1 MDTLLSDVRYGLRL
15 FRKSPLFTVVAAG
28 TLALGIGANTA
39 IFSVVD
45 AVLIRALPY
54 ADADRVAVLWEDA
67 TRVGF
72 TKNTPAPANFFDWRR
87 MNRTFADMAAAR
99 GAVASLTGDGA
110 PEQIRGRATT
120 SNFFS
125 LLGVRPQLGRT
136 FTETEDRDGRPVV
149 VISHGLWQRR
159 YGADPSVVGRTI
171 VMNDNRYE
179 VIGVMPRAFAF
190 RDREIDYWIPIHFSP
205 EQAAQR
211 GSHFLNVIGRLR
223 PEVSLEA
230 ARDDMAAVA
239 RTLSEQY
246 PGTNRDLGVFVVPVK
261 EELLGNTRL
270 ELLVLMAAA
279 VSVLLIACANLASL
293 LLSRAAGRRG
303 ELAVRAALGATRGR
317 LIRQLVIEG
326 LLLSIAGAA
335 ASLAVVPIGRNLLA
349 SLMPIGIITTAP
361 SALDIKLLTFTFAV
375 AIATGLAFSVA
386 PALQAARTSLQEALQ
401 QQARSAVGAGS
412 RLTRDALVVLQIA
425 TAVVLLVA
433 TGLMIRTL
441 VNLRAIDIGFNSD
454 RLLTMRTTLP
464 RPKYADPQ
472 KRYAFYDRVVSGV
485 KALPGV
491 ERAAYVS
498 TLPFLSQGNTSWFQ
512 VEGQAIMPDRVN
524 DALYRIATTDY
535 LAVLGVRLL
544 DGRLIDERDGPGS
557 PRVAVINETLARGFF
572 PNESPV
578 GHRIKFSDPVNPFH
592 TIVGVVRDV
601 RERGYQASLKSG
613 VYLSIAQTPES
624 WAPPEYLVIRAHG
637 RAADLAQSVRRVIAG
652 VDPAQPVSSV
662 RAMSDILE
670 VEVAD
675 RHQQMVV
682 LGAFGTLA
690 LVLASLGLYGLLAY
704 AVAQRS
710 REIGLRMALG
720 ATPRAVVT
728 MIAARGLSLSL
739 IGLLLGVGAGW
750 ATSRVMHTVL
760 FGVRPDDLATF
771 VGVVLL
777 FGSVA
782 LAACAVP
789 AIRASRVDP
798 ILALRQE

>member
-54 ADADRVAVLWEDA
+54 ADADRVAVLWEDG

-87 MNRTFADMAAAR
+87 MNRTFADMAATR

-120 SNFFS
+120 PNFFS

-159 YGADPSVVGRTI
+159 YGADPGVVGRTI

-179 VIGVMPRAFAF
+179 IIGVMPRAFAF

-211 GSHFLNVIGRLR
+211 GSHFLNVVGRLR

-246 PGTNRDLGVFVVPVK
+246 PGTSRDLGVFVVPVK

-349 SLMPIGIITTAP
+349 SLTPIGIITTAP
-361 SALDIKLLTFTFAV
+361 AALDIKLLTFTFAV

-512 VEGQAIMPDRVN
+512 VEGQAITPDRVN

-535 LAVLGVRLL
+535 LAALGVRLL
-544 DGRLIDERDGPGS
+544 EGRLIDERDGVGS
-557 PRVAVINETLARGFF
+557 PPVAVINETLAREFF
-572 PNESPV
+572 PNESPL
-578 GHRIKFSDPVNPFH
+578 GHRIKFSDPGNPFH

-637 RAADLAQSVRRVIAG
+637 RATDLAQSVRRVIAG
-652 VDPAQPVSSV
+652 VDPAQPVSSI
-662 RAMSDILE
+662 RAINDILD

-739 IGLLLGVGAGW
+739 IGVLVGVGAGW
-750 ATSRVMHTVL
+750 ATSRVMRTVL

-777 FGSVA
+777 LGSVA

>member
-1 MDTLLSDVRYGLRL
+1 
-15 FRKSPLFTVVAAG
+15 
-28 TLALGIGANTA
+28 
-39 IFSVVD
+39 
-45 AVLIRALPY
+45 
-54 ADADRVAVLWEDA
+54 
-67 TRVGF
+67 
-72 TKNTPAPANFFDWRR
+72 
-87 MNRTFADMAAAR
+87 
-99 GAVASLTGDGA
+99 
-110 PEQIRGRATT
+110 
-120 SNFFS
+120 
-125 LLGVRPQLGRT
+125 
-136 FTETEDRDGRPVV
+136 
-149 VISHGLWQRR
+149 
-159 YGADPSVVGRTI
+159 
-171 VMNDNRYE
+171 
-179 VIGVMPRAFAF
+179 
-190 RDREIDYWIPIHFSP
+190 
-205 EQAAQR
+205 
-211 GSHFLNVIGRLR
+211 
-223 PEVSLEA
+223 
-230 ARDDMAAVA
+230 
-239 RTLSEQY
+239 
-246 PGTNRDLGVFVVPVK
+246 
-261 EELLGNTRL
+261 
-270 ELLVLMAAA
+270 
-279 VSVLLIACANLASL
+279 
-293 LLSRAAGRRG
+293 
-303 ELAVRAALGATRGR
+303 
-317 LIRQLVIEG
+317 
-326 LLLSIAGAA
+326 
-335 ASLAVVPIGRNLLA
+335 
-349 SLMPIGIITTAP
+349 
-361 SALDIKLLTFTFAV
+361 V

-512 VEGQAIMPDRVN
+512 VEGQAITPDRVN

-535 LAVLGVRLL
+535 LAALGVRLL
-544 DGRLIDERDGPGS
+544 EGRLIDERDGVGS
-557 PRVAVINETLARGFF
+557 PPVAVINETLAREFF
-572 PNESPV
+572 PNESPL
-578 GHRIKFSDPVNPFH
+578 GHRIKFSDPGNPFH

-637 RAADLAQSVRRVIAG
+637 RATDLAQSVRRVIAG
-652 VDPAQPVSSV
+652 VDPAQPVSSI
-662 RAMSDILE
+662 RAINDILD

-739 IGLLLGVGAGW
+739 IGVLVGVGAGW
-750 ATSRVMHTVL
+750 ATSRVMRTVL

-777 FGSVA
+777 LGSVA